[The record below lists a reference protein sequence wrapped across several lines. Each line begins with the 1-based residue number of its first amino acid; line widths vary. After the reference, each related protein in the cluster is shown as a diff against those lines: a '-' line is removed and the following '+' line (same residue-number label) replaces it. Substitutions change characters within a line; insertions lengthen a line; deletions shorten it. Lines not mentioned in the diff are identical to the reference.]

1 MDFPVCLRPACP
13 AEATWTVAW
22 QRRRNAFQAELL
34 NCRGARMLR
43 RIVVVQRETPQYG
56 LHIDCARL
64 GVDRIH

>member
-1 MDFPVCLRPACP
+1 
-13 AEATWTVAW
+13 
-22 QRRRNAFQAELL
+22 
-34 NCRGARMLR
+34 MLR